1 MAVPK
6 KRTSKTKK
14 NIRKSVWKN
23 KTTAQALKAV
33 SVGKSNLK
41 KAFLEE
47 SSEIRGFSKRAEESN
62 TNTSATDTD
71 A

>member
-14 NIRKSVWKN
+14 NIRKSVWKK

-47 SSEIRGFSKRAEESN
+47 SNEIQGFSKKAEELSASD
-62 TNTSATDTD
+62 TNA
-71 A
+71 